1 MFNFDLAVSQEVQG
15 NVDYGGD
22 IVPGGSG
29 SGSGW
34 IGGVLPYDMGDQVMG
49 TA

>member
-1 MFNFDLAVSQEVQG
+1 MFNFDLAVSHDIQG
-15 NVDYGGD
+15 NVDYGGNAEA
-22 IVPGGSG
+22 SG

-34 IGGVLPYDMGDQVMG
+34 IGGVLPYDMDQVMG